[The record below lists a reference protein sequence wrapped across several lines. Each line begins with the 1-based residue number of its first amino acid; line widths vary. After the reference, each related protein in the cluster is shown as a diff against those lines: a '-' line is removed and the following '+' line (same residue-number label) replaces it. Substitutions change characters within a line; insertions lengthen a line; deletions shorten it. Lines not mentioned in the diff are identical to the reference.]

1 MPIYEYRCRECTE
14 EFEVMQKI
22 SDRPLRKCRSC
33 GGRLDKLLSQTAFV
47 LRGSGWYSDGYSGKK
62 SASKPSGEAGKASKQ
77 TKEKPA
83 AAPEKKT
90 SSGGSD

>member
-1 MPIYEYRCRECTE
+1 MPIYEYRCRECAE

-47 LRGSGWYSDGYSGKK
+47 LRGSGWYSDGYSGRKPDQ
-62 SASKPSGEAGKASKQ
+62 KPSGEAGKASKQ
-77 TKEKPA
+77 TKKQPA
-83 AAPEKKT
+83 AAPEKKAS
-90 SSGGSD
+90 SSGSD